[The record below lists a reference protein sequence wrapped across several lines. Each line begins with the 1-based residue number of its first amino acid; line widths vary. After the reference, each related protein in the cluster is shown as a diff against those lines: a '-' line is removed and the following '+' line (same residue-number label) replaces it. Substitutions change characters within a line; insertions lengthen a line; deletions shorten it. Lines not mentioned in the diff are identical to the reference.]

1 MAAVNEVGSVIKI
14 METNDIAIEE
24 TCEDVFSHRQN
35 PEEVTGREHSV
46 QEKPYLDI
54 LCTPCL

>member
-46 QEKPYLDI
+46 
-54 LCTPCL
+54 

>member
-1 MAAVNEVGSVIKI
+1 MTAINEVGCVIKI
-14 METNDIAIEE
+14 MEANDVAIKK

-46 QEKPYLDI
+46 
-54 LCTPCL
+54 